1 MDAGIGLNL
10 GAVERHMAELH
21 QARRPAQLEH
31 LHEQVAQRLEMSPPE
46 GIRPVTAVLPKT

>member
-1 MDAGIGLNL
+1 
-10 GAVERHMAELH
+10 MAELH

-46 GIRPVTAVLPKT
+46 VRDGAEIRPCAIRRDE